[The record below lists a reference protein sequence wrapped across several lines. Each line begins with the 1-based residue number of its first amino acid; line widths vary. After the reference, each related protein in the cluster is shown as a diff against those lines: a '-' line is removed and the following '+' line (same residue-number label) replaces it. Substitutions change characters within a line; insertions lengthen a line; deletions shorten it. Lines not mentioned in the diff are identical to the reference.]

1 MPAESI
7 SQNNPEFTEK
17 VNKLSQDTISY
28 LTEEGFKVEPTDASF
43 LRQILIPNLLAKNPN
58 MNFLSSLT
66 EIFENFFLLMYGVN
80 VSEYFKT
87 SKSVEEDKK
96 RKKDLYEYVQTKLRR
111 E

>member
-1 MPAESI
+1 
-7 SQNNPEFTEK
+7 
-17 VNKLSQDTISY
+17 
-28 LTEEGFKVEPTDASF
+28 
-43 LRQILIPNLLAKNPN
+43 